1 VGMSPDM
8 TSVRESC
15 VTSLRNRDTAWRC
28 ALMRT
33 PALHLSQGLTSDK
46 PQLTSVHPTNRTP
59 VLRIEKRLF
68 SKKRFRRIAGAVAGI
83 ATART
88 FLHTRLNVSGTFSLR
103 LSNVYTPNKS
113 LAAPARF
120 QAAPHRHT
128 QSLLSV
134 GNRPD

>member
-1 VGMSPDM
+1 M
-8 TSVRESC
+8 
-15 VTSLRNRDTAWRC
+15 
-28 ALMRT
+28 
-33 PALHLSQGLTSDK
+33 
-46 PQLTSVHPTNRTP
+46 
-59 VLRIEKRLF
+59 LRIEKRLF

-120 QAAPHRHT
+120 QAAPHRRT
-128 QSLLSV
+128 QSLLSIWEST
-134 GNRPD
+134 R